1 MPKTSAYIDASPI
14 SCLSFDGLCHDN
26 HSWITVN
33 NKELKNQTSL
43 DSKLGKKLH
52 INVVVKLRLKLLDG
66 KFRLGTYIPSI
77 IAQFIWT
84 AKVCDT

>member
-52 INVVVKLRLKLLDG
+52 INVVFKLRLKLLMENLD
-66 KFRLGTYIPSI
+66 
-77 IAQFIWT
+77 
-84 AKVCDT
+84 